1 MSLSSEKVGTTLV
14 VSARGQINSANAGE
28 IETTLLDWVEQGEH
42 EYILD
47 LTSLDY
53 ISSAGLRVILLLA
66 KRLKQQSGQLLLCG
80 MQPQVREVFDISGFL
95 TILTVVDDRNT
106 ALQQIDNH

>member
-14 VSARGQINSANAGE
+14 VTARGQINSAYAGE
-28 IETTLLDWVEQGEH
+28 IEIALLEWVSQGDH

-47 LTSLDY
+47 LSGLDY

-95 TILTVVDDRNT
+95 AILSVVDDRNT
-106 ALQQIDNH
+106 ALEQ